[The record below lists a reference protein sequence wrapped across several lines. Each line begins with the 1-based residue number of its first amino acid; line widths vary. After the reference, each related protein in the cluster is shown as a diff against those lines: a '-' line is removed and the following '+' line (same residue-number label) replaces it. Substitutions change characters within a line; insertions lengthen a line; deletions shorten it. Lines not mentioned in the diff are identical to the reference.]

1 MNAVVWDGTL
11 GYREDCPSPRAAA
24 GEALVRVRLAGIC
37 NTDLEITR
45 GYMAFRGVPGHEFVG
60 NVVECGQPD
69 LVGRRVVGEI
79 NCPCGDCAYCRRGLG
94 HHCPERTVLGIAGRD
109 GAFAEY
115 LTLPVANL
123 WPVPEGLPDEQAVFV
138 EPLAACYEI
147 LEQVH
152 VRPGQAVVV
161 LGDGKLGLLAAQV
174 LAQAGGDVLA
184 VGHHEEKLAILARRG
199 IRTRLAAALPARM
212 ADVVVEC
219 TGAAEGLALAAQV
232 VRPRGTIVLKSTVAV
247 PGVVPLAP
255 LVVDEITVVGSRC
268 GPFGPALGALAA
280 GKVDVVSLI
289 AAEYPLAAAAEAF
302 AHAARRGTLK
312 VLLRP

>member
-1 MNAVVWDGTL
+1 VNAVVWDGTL